1 MGNFTVMP
9 RLGMTMTEG
18 KIVKWL
24 INEGDKVEKGDYLY
38 EVETD
43 KTTLEVDSLY
53 AGILLKQYYEEGE
66 DVPCDL
72 EVGYIG
78 EAGEE
83 VPEIEKVVVSAE
95 SKDGAAPSAAPS
107 SSERSAPTAT
117 PKKKAAAL
125 EDDGKTYDYDLA
137 IIGGGPG
144 GYVAALRAAQLGV
157 KTVVIEKDVLGG
169 ACLNRGCIPTKALY
183 TSAKQW
189 QSIQNAGEFGFEIEG
204 AKFDFAKI
212 MKRKD
217 KVVKQLTGG
226 VGALLKK
233 AKVEVINGEAKMS
246 KEHEISVNDKTIT
259 CKYAILAT
267 GSSPLSVLRNVA
279 DGVEIYNTD
288 KLMGLKKLP
297 KTMVIVGGGI
307 IGCEIGC
314 IMNSFGVDVTIVE
327 LLPSI
332 LPMVDDEVAT
342 YLARHMSK
350 NGIKLTTG
358 VTVDAIRKEKAGYTV
373 IMSDDNT
380 VKCDMVLEAVGRKVN
395 TDAFEALGVDM
406 TKRGFVN
413 VDEFMC
419 TNLRSV
425 YAIGDMNGICQLA
438 HAASEQGVAA
448 VERLFDGKTEA
459 EEQNIPS
466 CVFTDIE
473 IAYIGLTKAQA
484 ESQGIEAREFKFPFA
499 ANGKA
504 LTMGES
510 EGFIKVVTDPRFGE
524 ILGVHIIGPEAS
536 TLIHEAAI
544 AMRLEATAESAGT
557 TVHAH
562 PTLSEAMSEAFLGS
576 SKGAL
581 HI

>member
-24 INEGDKVEKGDYLY
+24 VAEGEKVEKGDYIY

-53 AGILLKQYYEEGE
+53 GGILLKQYYEEGE

-78 EAGEE
+78 EAGED
-83 VPEIEKVVVSAE
+83 VPEIEKYVASEGA
-95 SKDGAAPSAAPS
+95 KDEEALV
-107 SSERSAPTAT
+107 EPTAKIEKT
-117 PKKKAAAL
+117 ASKAKAQPL
-125 EDDGKTYDYDLA
+125 MDDGKKYDYDLA

-183 TSAKQW
+183 ASAKQW
-189 QSIQNAGEFGFEIEG
+189 KSIQNADEFGFKIEG
-204 AKFDFAKI
+204 ASFDFGAI
-212 MKRKD
+212 MKRKNGI
-217 KVVKQLTGG
+217 VKQLTGG

-233 AKVEVINGEAKMS
+233 AKVEVIKGEAMMS
-246 KEHEISVNDKTIT
+246 KEHEIIVGDKTIT
-259 CKYAILAT
+259 CKFAMLAT
-267 GSSPLSVLRNVA
+267 GSSPASVLKNVA
-279 DGVEIYNTD
+279 DGVEIYDTD

-327 LLPSI
+327 MLPTI
-332 LPMVDDEVAT
+332 LPMVDSEVAA
-342 YLARHMSK
+342 YLAKKMTQ
-350 NGIKLTTG
+350 NGITLING
-358 VTVDAIRKEKAGYTV
+358 VTADAINKEKTGYSV
-373 IMSDDNT
+373 KLSDGNA
-380 VKCDMVLEAVGRKVN
+380 VKCDMILEAVGRKVESA
-395 TDAFEALGVDM
+395 AFDALGVKM
-406 TKRGFVN
+406 TSNGFVD
-413 VDEFMC
+413 VDEFMR
-419 TNLRSV
+419 TNLQSV
-425 YAIGDMNGICQLA
+425 YAIGDINGICQLA
-438 HAASEQGVAA
+438 HAASEQGIAS
-448 VERLFDGKTEA
+448 VERMFDGKTEA

-466 CVFTDIE
+466 CVFTDLE
-473 IAYIGLTKAQA
+473 IAYIGLTSAQA
-484 ESQGIEAREFKFPFA
+484 AELGIEAREFTFPFA

-504 LTMGES
+504 LSMGES

-576 SKGAL
+576 SRGAL

>member
-1 MGNFTVMP
+1 
-9 RLGMTMTEG
+9 MTMTEG

-24 INEGDKVEKGDYLY
+24 KNVGDKVEKGDYIY

-53 AGILLKQYYEEGE
+53 GGILLKQYYEEGE

-83 VPEIEKVVVSAE
+83 VPEIEKFVATDAVKGEVAP
-95 SKDGAAPSAAPS
+95 AA
-107 SSERSAPTAT
+107 APTAPIEGPT
-117 PKKKAAAL
+117 KAAKAQPL
-125 EDDGKTYDYDLA
+125 MDDGKVYDYDLA

-189 QSIQNAGEFGFEIEG
+189 QSFLNAEQFGFKIEG
-204 AKFDFAKI
+204 ASFDFGAI
-212 MKRKD
+212 MKRKNGI
-217 KVVKQLTGG
+217 VKQLTGG
-226 VGALLKK
+226 VGMLLKK
-233 AKVEVINGEAKMS
+233 AKVEVIKGEAKMS
-246 KEHEISVNDKTIT
+246 KEHEISVGDKTIT
-259 CKYAILAT
+259 CKFAMLAT
-267 GSSPLSVLRNVA
+267 GSSPASVLKNVA
-279 DGVEIYNTD
+279 DGVKIYDTD
-288 KLMGLKKLP
+288 KLMDLKKLP
-297 KTMVIVGGGI
+297 KFMVIVGGGI

-327 LLPSI
+327 MLPSI
-332 LPMVDDEVAT
+332 LPMVDSEVAA
-342 YLARHMSK
+342 YLSKHMSK
-350 NGIKLTTG
+350 NGITLVNG
-358 VTVDAIRKEKAGYTV
+358 VTADAIDKEKTGYNV
-373 IMSDDNT
+373 KLSDGNA
-380 VKCDMVLEAVGRKVN
+380 VKCDMILEAVGRAVN
-395 TDAFEALGVDM
+395 GKAFDKLGVKM
-406 TKRGFVN
+406 TAKGFVD
-413 VDEFMC
+413 VDDFMR
-419 TNLRSV
+419 TNLQSV
-425 YAIGDMNGICQLA
+425 YAIGDINGICQLA
-438 HAASEQGVAA
+438 HAASEQGIAS
-448 VERLFDGKTEA
+448 VERMFDGKTEA

-484 ESQGIEAREFKFPFA
+484 AEQGIEAREFKFPFA

-504 LTMGES
+504 LTMGEG

-576 SKGAL
+576 SRGAL